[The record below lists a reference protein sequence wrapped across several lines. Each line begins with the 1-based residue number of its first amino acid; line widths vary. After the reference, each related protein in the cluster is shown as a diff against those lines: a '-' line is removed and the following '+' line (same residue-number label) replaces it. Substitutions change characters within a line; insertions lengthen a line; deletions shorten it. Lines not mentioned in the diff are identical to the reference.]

1 MNNNDPH
8 TLVDDILAMTD
19 TERSD
24 ALCFIAGY
32 SPEAVAAA
40 FKNTEQDRMWRAN
53 HAANVQAARLIAS
66 LS

>member
-8 TLVDDILAMTD
+8 TVVDEILAMTD
-19 TERSD
+19 DERSS

-32 SPEAVAAA
+32 SPEAVEAAL
-40 FKNTEQDRMWRAN
+40 KQTEWQRTYLAVNKAERL
-53 HAANVQAARLIAS
+53 AARVTTA